1 MEINKFT
8 ETPRGVFQLKYFFST
23 GVECGPNS
31 SIISNQMLK
40 DKVVLLIKNE
50 DKNKRL
56 SDERIVFKL
65 KSSGINIA
73 RRTVAKYRTFMK
85 IPTSAQR
92 KNINF

>member
-1 MEINKFT
+1 
-8 ETPRGVFQLKYFFST
+8 
-23 GVECGPNS
+23 
-31 SIISNQMLK
+31 MLK
-40 DKVVLLIKNE
+40 DKIVLLIKNE

-65 KSSGINIA
+65 KSSVINIA
-73 RRTVAKYRTFMK
+73 RRTVAKYRTLMK

>member
-1 MEINKFT
+1 
-8 ETPRGVFQLKYFFST
+8 
-23 GVECGPNS
+23 
-31 SIISNQMLK
+31 MLK

-73 RRTVAKYRTFMK
+73 RRTVAKYRTLMK

>member
-1 MEINKFT
+1 
-8 ETPRGVFQLKYFFST
+8 
-23 GVECGPNS
+23 
-31 SIISNQMLK
+31 MLK

-73 RRTVAKYRTFMK
+73 RRTVAKYRILMK